1 MNIPHNKASQGE
13 TEQMKKMEG
22 GPAVLQPTHRV
33 IAYTP
38 LTMKKDPGAEKDEI
52 NNKEDSDELEQ
63 QAEKTMAENS

>member
-38 LTMKKDPGAEKDEI
+38 LIKKQTSAKKDEI